1 MTDEEKIVSRILDVI
16 PPVSFEMTTFLSLF
30 RVRFSD
36 KTETAC
42 VTCGDSP
49 ELLLN
54 KDFIEAHCQTDEHL
68 FMLVMHELYH
78 VILGHTRLFPRS
90 TEVRNL
96 VFDAVINAILC
107 SLFPKPEF
115 TSFFTDYYPSDK
127 MPFALLRPK
136 GEGTP
141 PAAEVALNL
150 LYGGSDT
157 GTYHDVYEALLES
170 GCVKEITVLL
180 LGGGRGATALPVDG
194 RARSPSA
201 PDGDDG
207 RARSPSAPDGGD
219 GRARSPS
226 APDDGDGR
234 ARSPSAPHPIL
245 LGSHDEEDDEMSPEM
260 KELIHKIISKWPS
273 PDRPLHGQDLGAEE
287 RERGF
292 DAEADPAIRLRR
304 GIRCLMRRAAI
315 PGKKEV
321 RRRSVREM
329 VCETA
334 TFLPDWHDR
343 SHEAREVAFGDAL
356 IYSTTTRLQRPASRD
371 NRQAFVYF
379 DVSGSVAEQVPSV
392 AQTLLPYCR
401 GGLCTVHV
409 FSTVVHLASVRDL
422 VARKFSSTGGTDI
435 NCVLKHILELPP
447 RRRPRAAVIITD
459 GFTGKPD
466 ATLAKRFRAAK
477 KRLFVGL
484 VKTDCA
490 CNQETDLSSLA
501 ERIVK
506 LF

>member
-1 MTDEEKIVSRILDVI
+1 MTDEEKIIARILDVI
-16 PPVSFEMTTFLSLF
+16 PPHSFELTTFLSLF
-30 RVRFSD
+30 RVRFSE

-42 VTCGDSP
+42 VTCGESP

-54 KDFIEAHCQTDEHL
+54 KDFIEAHCQTNEHL

-78 VILGHTRLFPRS
+78 VILGHTTLFPHA

-141 PAAEVALNL
+141 LAAESALKL

-157 GTYHDVYEALLES
+157 GTYYDVYVALMES
-170 GCVKEITVLL
+170 GCVKELKLI
-180 LGGGRGATALPVDG
+180 GK
-194 RARSPSA
+194 
-201 PDGDDG
+201 
-207 RARSPSAPDGGD
+207 GD
-219 GRARSPS
+219 GN
-226 APDDGDGR
+226 DGK
-234 ARSPSAPHPIL
+234 PVL
-245 LGSHDEEDDEMSPEM
+245 LGSHETEDNEMSAEM
-260 KELIHKIISKWPS
+260 KDLIHEIISKWPS
-273 PDRPLHGQDLGAEE
+273 PDRPLQGQDLGAEE

-292 DAEADPAIRLRR
+292 DAEADPTTRLRR
-304 GIRCLMRRAAI
+304 GIRRLMRRASI
-315 PGKKEV
+315 PGKNEV

-334 TFLPDWHDR
+334 TFLPDWRDR

-356 IYSTTTRLQRPASRD
+356 IYNTTTRLQRPSSRD

-392 AQTLLPYCR
+392 AQALLPYCR
-401 GGLCTVHV
+401 RGFCTLHV
-409 FSTVVHLASVRDL
+409 FSTVVHPASVRDL
-422 VARKFSSTGGTDI
+422 AARKFSSTGGTDI
-435 NCVLKHILELPP
+435 DCVLKHVLELPP
-447 RRRPRAAVIITD
+447 RKRPRAAVVVTD

-466 ATLAKRFRAAK
+466 VALAERFHAAGM
-477 KRLFVGL
+477 RLFVGL
-484 VKTDCA
+484 VKSDFGS
-490 CNQETDLSSLA
+490 NQESNLSSLA
-501 ERIVK
+501 EKFVK

>member
-1 MTDEEKIVSRILDVI
+1 MTDEEKIIARILDVI
-16 PPVSFEMTTFLSLF
+16 PPRSFELTTFLSLF
-30 RVRFSD
+30 RVRFSE
-36 KTETAC
+36 KTKTAC
-42 VTCGDSP
+42 VTCGESP

-54 KDFIEAHCQTDEHL
+54 KDFIEAHCQTNEHL

-78 VILGHTRLFPRS
+78 VILGHTTLFPRA
-90 TEVRNL
+90 TEVRNI

-127 MPFALLRPK
+127 MPSALLRPK

-141 PAAEVALNL
+141 LAAESALKL

-157 GTYHDVYEALLES
+157 GTYHDVYESLIKS
-170 GCVKEITVLL
+170 GCVKEIKLV
-180 LGGGRGATALPVDG
+180 AK
-194 RARSPSA
+194 
-201 PDGDDG
+201 
-207 RARSPSAPDGGD
+207 GD
-219 GRARSPS
+219 GE
-226 APDDGDGR
+226 DGE
-234 ARSPSAPHPIL
+234 PLL
-245 LGSHDEEDDEMSPEM
+245 LGSHGEENEGISQEM
-260 KELIHKIISKWPS
+260 KDLIHKIISKWPS
-273 PDRPLHGQDLGAEE
+273 PDRPLQGQDLGAEA
-287 RERGF
+287 REHDF
-292 DAEADPAIRLRR
+292 DAEADPTARLRH
-304 GIRCLMRRAAI
+304 GIRRLMRRAAI

-356 IYSTTTRLQRPASRD
+356 IYSTTTMLQRPSSRD
-371 NRQAFVYF
+371 NRQSFVYF

-409 FSTVVHLASVRDL
+409 FSTVVHPASARDL
-422 VARKFSSTGGTDI
+422 AARKFSSTGGTDI
-435 NCVLKHILELPP
+435 DCVLSHVLELPP
-447 RRRPRAAVIITD
+447 RKRPRAAVVVTD

-466 ATLAKRFRAAK
+466 AALAERFHAAGM
-477 KRLFVGL
+477 RLFVGL
-484 VKTDCA
+484 VKSDSG
-490 CNQETDLSSLA
+490 CNQESDLSA
-501 ERIVK
+501 IADNFVK
-506 LF
+506 LY

>member
-78 VILGHTRLFPRS
+78 VILGHTRLFPCS
-90 TEVRNL
+90 TAVRNL
-96 VFDAVINAILC
+96 VFDAVINAMLC

-141 PAAEVALNL
+141 SVAESALNL

-170 GCVKEITVLL
+170 GCVKEIMLSID
-180 LGGGRGATALPVDG
+180 GGAAGVRALPGNGSHG
-194 RARSPSA
+194 RARIPAA
-201 PDGDDG
+201 PYTDGM
-207 RARSPSAPDGGD
+207 ACP
-219 GRARSPS
+219 
-226 APDDGDGR
+226 
-234 ARSPSAPHPIL
+234 PHPIL

-273 PDRPLHGQDLGAEE
+273 PDRPLQGQDPGAEE

-292 DAEADPAIRLRR
+292 DAESDPAIRLRR

-392 AQTLLPYCR
+392 AQALLPYCR

-466 ATLAKRFRAAK
+466 ATLVKRFRAAK
-477 KRLFVGL
+477 MRLFVGL
-484 VKTDCA
+484 VKTDA
-490 CNQETDLSSLA
+490 NYNQESDLSSLA
-501 ERIVK
+501 EKFVN
-506 LF
+506 LW

>member
-1 MTDEEKIVSRILDVI
+1 MTDEEKIITRILDVL
-16 PPVSFEMTTFLSLF
+16 PPSSFELATFLSLF

-42 VTCGDSP
+42 VTCGESP

-54 KDFIEAHCQTDEHL
+54 KDFIEAHCQTNEHL

-78 VILGHTRLFPRS
+78 VILGHTTLFPRA
-90 TEVRNL
+90 TEVRNI

-115 TSFFTDYYPSDK
+115 TSFFTNYYPSDK
-127 MPFALLRPK
+127 MPSALLRPK

-141 PAAEVALNL
+141 LAAEQALKL

-157 GTYHDVYEALLES
+157 GTYHDVYEALLKS
-170 GCVKEITVLL
+170 GCVKEMMVL
-180 LGGGRGATALPVDG
+180 LGGGRGATALP
-194 RARSPSA
+194 
-201 PDGDDG
+201 
-207 RARSPSAPDGGD
+207 GD
-219 GRARSPS
+219 GRAGTPCQ
-226 APDDGDGR
+226 
-234 ARSPSAPHPIL
+234 PHPLL
-245 LGSHDEEDDEMSPEM
+245 LGSHDEENEEISQEM
-260 KELIHKIISKWPS
+260 KDLIHKIISKWPS
-273 PDRPLHGQDLGAEE
+273 PDRPLLGQDLGAEE
-287 RERGF
+287 CERGF
-292 DAEADPAIRLRR
+292 DAEADPSTRLRR
-304 GIRCLMRRAAI
+304 GIRRLMRRAAI

-321 RRRSVREM
+321 RCRSVREM

-356 IYSTTTRLQRPASRD
+356 IYSTTTRLQRPSSRD

-379 DVSGSVAEQVPSV
+379 DVSGSVAEEVPSV

-409 FSTVVHLASVRDL
+409 FSTVVHPASARDL
-422 VARKFSSTGGTDI
+422 AARKFSSTGGTDI
-435 NCVLKHILELPP
+435 DCVLKHVLELPP
-447 RRRPRAAVIITD
+447 RRRPRAAVVVTD

-466 ATLAKRFRAAK
+466 AALAERFHAAGM
-477 KRLFVGL
+477 RLLVGL
-484 VKTDCA
+484 VKTDPGY
-490 CNQETDLSSLA
+490 NQEADLSSIA
-501 ERIVK
+501 DKFIK

>member
-1 MTDEEKIVSRILDVI
+1 MTDEEKIIARILDVI
-16 PPVSFEMTTFLSLF
+16 PPRSFELTTFLSLF
-30 RVRFSD
+30 RVRFSE
-36 KTETAC
+36 KTKTAC
-42 VTCGDSP
+42 VTCGESP

-78 VILGHTRLFPRS
+78 VILGHTTLFPRA
-90 TEVRNL
+90 TDVRNL

-107 SLFPKPEF
+107 TLFPKPEF

-141 PAAEVALNL
+141 LAAESALKL

-157 GTYHDVYEALLES
+157 GTYYDVYEALLKS
-170 GCVKEITVLL
+170 GCVKEITILL
-180 LGGGRGATALPVDG
+180 
-194 RARSPSA
+194 
-201 PDGDDG
+201 DDG
-207 RARSPSAPDGGD
+207 EDAEPL
-219 GRARSPS
+219 
-226 APDDGDGR
+226 
-234 ARSPSAPHPIL
+234 L
-245 LGSHDEEDDEMSPEM
+245 LGSHGEESEEISREM
-260 KELIHKIISKWPS
+260 KDLIHKIISKWPS
-273 PDRPLHGQDLGAEE
+273 PDRPLQGQDLGAEE
-287 RERGF
+287 RECGF
-292 DAEADPAIRLRR
+292 DADADPTTRLRR
-304 GIRCLMRRAAI
+304 GIRCLMRRAAA
-315 PGKKEV
+315 PGKKEF

-356 IYSTTTRLQRPASRD
+356 IYSTTTRLQRPSSRD

-379 DVSGSVAEQVPSV
+379 DVSGSVAEDVPSV

-409 FSTVVHLASVRDL
+409 FSTVVHPASARDL
-422 VARKFSSTGGTDI
+422 AARKFSSTGGTDI
-435 NCVLKHILELPP
+435 DCVLKHILELPP
-447 RRRPRAAVIITD
+447 RKRPRAAVVVTD

-466 ATLAKRFRAAK
+466 ATLAKRFRAARM
-477 KRLFVGL
+477 RLFVGL
-484 VKTDCA
+484 VKSDCA
-490 CNQETDLSSLA
+490 YNQEADLSSIADKFIRLY
-501 ERIVK
+501 
-506 LF
+506 

>member
-1 MTDEEKIVSRILDVI
+1 MTDEEKIITRILDVL
-16 PPVSFEMTTFLSLF
+16 PPSSFELATFLSLF

-42 VTCGDSP
+42 VTCGEAP

-54 KDFIEAHCQTDEHL
+54 KDFIEAHCQTNEHL

-78 VILGHTRLFPRS
+78 VILGHTTLFPHA

-115 TSFFTDYYPSDK
+115 TSFFTTYYPSDK

-141 PAAEVALNL
+141 LAAEQALKL

-157 GTYHDVYEALLES
+157 GTYHDVYEALLKS
-170 GCVKEITVLL
+170 GCVKKIKLV
-180 LGGGRGATALPVDG
+180 VKSDG
-194 RARSPSA
+194 EPL
-201 PDGDDG
+201 
-207 RARSPSAPDGGD
+207 
-219 GRARSPS
+219 
-226 APDDGDGR
+226 
-234 ARSPSAPHPIL
+234 L
-245 LGSHDEEDDEMSPEM
+245 LGSHDEENEVISQEM
-260 KELIHKIISKWPS
+260 KDLIHKIISKWPS
-273 PDRPLHGQDLGAEE
+273 PDRPLLGQDLGAEE
-287 RERGF
+287 CERGF
-292 DAEADPAIRLRR
+292 DAEADPSTRLRR
-304 GIRCLMRRAAI
+304 GIRRLMRWAAI

-356 IYSTTTRLQRPASRD
+356 IYSTTTRLQRPSSRD

-379 DVSGSVAEQVPSV
+379 DVSGSVAEEVPSV

-409 FSTVVHLASVRDL
+409 FSTVVHPASARDL
-422 VARKFSSTGGTDI
+422 AARKFSSTGGTDI
-435 NCVLKHILELPP
+435 DCVLKHVLELPP
-447 RRRPRAAVIITD
+447 RRRPRAAVVVTD

-466 ATLAKRFRAAK
+466 AALAERFHAAGM
-477 KRLFVGL
+477 RLLVGL
-484 VKTDCA
+484 VKTDPGY
-490 CNQETDLSSLA
+490 NQEADLSSIA
-501 ERIVK
+501 DKFVK
-506 LF
+506 LY

>member
-1 MTDEEKIVSRILDVI
+1 MTDEEKIIVRILDVI
-16 PPVSFEMTTFLSLF
+16 PPHSFELTTFLSLF
-30 RVRFSD
+30 RVRFSE
-36 KTETAC
+36 KTKTAC
-42 VTCGDSP
+42 VTCGGSP

-54 KDFIEAHCQTDEHL
+54 KDFIEAHCQTNEHL

-78 VILGHTRLFPRS
+78 VILGHTTLFPHA
-90 TEVRNL
+90 TEVRNI

-141 PAAEVALNL
+141 LAAEQALQL

-157 GTYHDVYEALLES
+157 GTYHDVYEALLKS
-170 GCVKEITVLL
+170 GCVKEIKLV
-180 LGGGRGATALPVDG
+180 VKSDG
-194 RARSPSA
+194 EPL
-201 PDGDDG
+201 
-207 RARSPSAPDGGD
+207 
-219 GRARSPS
+219 
-226 APDDGDGR
+226 
-234 ARSPSAPHPIL
+234 L
-245 LGSHDEEDDEMSPEM
+245 LGSHDEENEEVSQEM
-260 KELIHKIISKWPS
+260 KDLIHKIISKWPS
-273 PDRPLHGQDLGAEE
+273 PDRPLQGQDLGAEE
-287 RERGF
+287 CERGF
-292 DAEADPAIRLRR
+292 DAEADPTTRLRR
-304 GIRCLMRRAAI
+304 GIRRLMRRAAI

-356 IYSTTTRLQRPASRD
+356 IYRTTTRLQRPSSRD

-379 DVSGSVAEQVPSV
+379 DVSGSVAEEVPSV
-392 AQTLLPYCR
+392 AQALLPYCR

-409 FSTVVHLASVRDL
+409 FSTVVHPASARDL
-422 VARKFSSTGGTDI
+422 TARKFSSTGGTDI
-435 NCVLKHILELPP
+435 DCVLKHVLELPP
-447 RRRPRAAVIITD
+447 RKRPRAAVVVTD

-466 ATLAKRFRAAK
+466 AALAERFRAAGM
-477 KRLFVGL
+477 RLFVGL
-484 VKTDCA
+484 VKTA
-490 CNQETDLSSLA
+490 PGYNQESDLSSIA
-501 ERIVK
+501 DKFIK